1 MWKDTAVAVE
11 QRQGEAVIVCEGTL
25 AGVIATLKT
34 VRPARL
40 AGVRVSLPDRRT
52 SPYSFEGQSLQ
63 ALLDDAARPQSTLL
77 PLLAAYV
84 S

>member
-25 AGVIATLKT
+25 ARVIATLKT

-40 AGVRVSLPDRRT
+40 GGIRVSLPDRHT
-52 SPYSFEGQSLQ
+52 SPYSFDGWSLQ

>member
-11 QRQGEAVIVCEGTL
+11 QRQGEAIIVCEGTL

-34 VRPARL
+34 VRPGRL
-40 AGVRVSLPDRRT
+40 AGIRVSLPDRRT

-63 ALLDDAARPQSTLL
+63 VLLNDAARPQSTLL

>member
-1 MWKDTAVAVE
+1 MWKDAAVAVE

-25 AGVIATLKT
+25 TGVIQTLKT

-40 AGVRVSLPDRRT
+40 AGIRVSLPDRRT

-63 ALLDDAARPQSTLL
+63 ALLDNAARPQSTLL
-77 PLLAAYV
+77 PLLAAYA